1 MHNMLTG
8 VIEIDDF
15 PPVTFKIG
23 SGETKSD
30 REWLKKK
37 KEYFEKIWSKNGSK
51 ILGKIEDLCG
61 DSFPKTA
68 KSDGIAI
75 LLHKKTPK
83 NPVSSY
89 LSAQSPLEIHL
100 FLGRNDTTA
109 SLKELLVRM
118 LVQSFIHQ
126 QYEFRF
132 RIREL
137 TLFEDILAD
146 ELVTSKICFL
156 VMGRKLG
163 RVNCAKALSEA
174 VEQTVYHISEKQA
187 REKLV
192 DLAYKFFQEG
202 SAKNKQQKTDI
213 LASREELILLLLELL
228 PKTVTLD

>member
-37 KEYFEKIWSKNGSK
+37 KEYYDKVWNKNGPK
-51 ILGKIEDLCG
+51 ILTKIEDLCG

-68 KSDGIAI
+68 KQTGITV

-83 NPVSSY
+83 NPVSSF
-89 LSAQSPLEIHL
+89 LSEQSPLEVNL
-100 FLGRNDTTA
+100 FLNRNDTTA
-109 SLKELLVRM
+109 SLKDLLVRM
-118 LVQSFIHQ
+118 LVHSFIHQ
-126 QYEFRF
+126 QYEYRF

-146 ELVTSKICFL
+146 ELVTSKISFM

-163 RVNCAKALSEA
+163 RANCAKALSEA
-174 VEQTVYHISEKQA
+174 VEQTVYRISEKQA
-187 REKLV
+187 RDKLV
-192 DLAYKFFQEG
+192 DLAYKFFQE
-202 SAKNKQQKTDI
+202 STAKNKQPKTDI
-213 LASREELILLLLELL
+213 LTSREELILLLLELL
-228 PKTVTLD
+228 PKTVINE